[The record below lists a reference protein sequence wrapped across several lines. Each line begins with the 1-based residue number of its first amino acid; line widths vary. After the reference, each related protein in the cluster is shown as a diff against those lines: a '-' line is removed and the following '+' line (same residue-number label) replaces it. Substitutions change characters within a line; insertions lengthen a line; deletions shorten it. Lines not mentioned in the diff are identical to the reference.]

1 MTKSEKEEKVRG
13 AGKVAFWAHKD
24 SIERMLE
31 AKHTVM
37 AAYRAHKKEVDI
49 EYQQFR
55 RYVNELI
62 RSKDEN
68 QGKKPGSTSVEPRNK
83 KAVIRTRVPGQ
94 PAFVSSDTP
103 RENLIKPKE

>member
-1 MTKSEKEEKVRG
+1 MTKSEKEEKARG

-37 AAYRAHKKEVDI
+37 ATFRAHKKEVNI
-49 EYQQFR
+49 EYAQFR

-62 RSKDEN
+62 RKTQDEN
-68 QGKKPGSTSVEPRNK
+68 QSTPKVE
-83 KAVIRTRVPGQ
+83 T
-94 PAFVSSDTP
+94 
-103 RENLIKPKE
+103 KPKKEKGTKPQKEPFIYNANSGNIDDGLV